1 MLRLA
6 ANNLRRATAQTKLHT
21 TLQQTNVTRSMI
33 TSAQKRALHKEQIG
47 AETKTAKPPT
57 KAATPPPP
65 PGASGGGGGGALPIL
80 AGLAAAV
87 GGGAYY
93 MDLIPKDLIPSSS
106 KDAVADAGKDAK
118 QVDVKVEA
126 EKKEEEIFEPASAS
140 ASASASVP
148 VVKQDVPRTK
158 SPETPVKTETSREGN
173 RVEEIQAF
181 STKGRKSEPT
191 AGVEH
196 PSDGNRVSVGAF
208 SAQTNEGANTTT
220 TMDEVNVAVNIA
232 AAAVQAASD
241 AVEAEKELSIPALG
255 KSKIDQE
262 LAKAH
267 AMMKATVDETY
278 LKDLESLSA
287 GQLRVRVVQLSSE
300 MNERT
305 KWEAVRLREFLGMKE
320 KEVGEK

>member
-126 EKKEEEIFEPASAS
+126 EKKEEEIFEPG
-140 ASASASVP
+140 SASASVP